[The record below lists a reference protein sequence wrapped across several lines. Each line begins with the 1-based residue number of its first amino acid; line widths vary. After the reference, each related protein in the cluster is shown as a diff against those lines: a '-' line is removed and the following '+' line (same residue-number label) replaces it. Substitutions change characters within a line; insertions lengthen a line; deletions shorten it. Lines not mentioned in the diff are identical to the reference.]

1 MILSASS
8 TGLPQE
14 LASPTLKKKKKKLKR
29 RHSEVE
35 QDAPKASPPEEPK
48 PSTEH
53 RHKKRKKKKRKR
65 ELEDDEVR
73 RECVQSH
80 LEPHQDE
87 DWCLGETWSIT
98 SEAKRNEIK
107 SSKAAENCQ
116 TEPQSVPPV
125 DPVPKKKKKKHK
137 LLEPLEELSNG
148 ATVSKW

>member
-1 MILSASS
+1 MIPSAST

-53 RHKKRKKKKRKR
+53 RQKKRKKKRKR
-65 ELEDDEVR
+65 ELEEDGLEVQ
-73 RECVQSH
+73 RECVPSL

-98 SEAKRNEIK
+98 SEAKGNEMK
-107 SSKAAENCQ
+107 SPKAAENCQ
-116 TEPQSVPPV
+116 TEPQSVV
-125 DPVPKKKKKKHK
+125 DPIPKKKKKKHK
-137 LLEPLEELSNG
+137 LLEQLEELRNG
-148 ATVSKW
+148 DTVSKW